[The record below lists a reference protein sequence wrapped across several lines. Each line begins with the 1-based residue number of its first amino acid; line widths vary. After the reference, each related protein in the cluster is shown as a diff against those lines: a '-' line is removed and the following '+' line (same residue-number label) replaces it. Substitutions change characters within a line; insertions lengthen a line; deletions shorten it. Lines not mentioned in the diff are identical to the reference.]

1 MNFTFLKFLIVF
13 LISTFLMSCGGDDSK
28 SGGKGTVNFRFKLL
42 YGNEPLEMFKT
53 YKYPVTNDNFYLTRL
68 SFFLSELK
76 IKSTSREVMLKD
88 IDYLNLTA
96 SHTGNTANTGLEYKI
111 SDIPS
116 GNYSAVQFGIGVPKA
131 SNAKE
136 PKDFSASSILSSPA
150 EYWSSWK
157 SYIFFRPEGK
167 IALDGSTVFDTDF
180 ALHLGSDDALTTYD
194 ISRTIQIIDGQT
206 TNVDITID
214 MQKFFNSVTLHD
226 IENTP
231 QIHSLVQLPI
241 MKKLIENLKTA
252 VK

>member
-1 MNFTFLKFLIVF
+1 MNFTSIKFLFI
-13 LISTFLMSCGGDDSK
+13 LTFSVLLMSCGGDDNPPE
-28 SGGKGTVNFRFKLL
+28 GKGTVNLRFKLV
-42 YGNEPLEMFKT
+42 YGDEPVEMFKT
-53 YKYPVTNDNFYLTRL
+53 YKYPVTNDDFFLTRV

-76 IKSTSREVMLKD
+76 IKSTSREVTLKD

-111 SDIPS
+111 SDVPT
-116 GNYSAVQFGIGVPKA
+116 GEYSALQFGIGVPKA
-131 SNAKE
+131 LNAKE
-136 PKDFSASSILSSPA
+136 PKDFSASSILSSSA
-150 EYWSSWK
+150 EFWSSWK

-180 ALHLGSDDALTTYD
+180 ALHLGSDDAFSTYD
-194 ISRTIQIIDGQT
+194 LSKTIKIIDGQT

-214 MQKFFNSVTLHD
+214 MQKFFNGGTLHD

-241 MKKLIENLKTA
+241 MKKLVENLKTA

>member
-1 MNFTFLKFLIVF
+1 MNFTSLKFLIVF

-150 EYWSSWK
+150 E
-157 SYIFFRPEGK
+157 
-167 IALDGSTVFDTDF
+167 
-180 ALHLGSDDALTTYD
+180 
-194 ISRTIQIIDGQT
+194 
-206 TNVDITID
+206 
-214 MQKFFNSVTLHD
+214 
-226 IENTP
+226 
-231 QIHSLVQLPI
+231 
-241 MKKLIENLKTA
+241 
-252 VK
+252 